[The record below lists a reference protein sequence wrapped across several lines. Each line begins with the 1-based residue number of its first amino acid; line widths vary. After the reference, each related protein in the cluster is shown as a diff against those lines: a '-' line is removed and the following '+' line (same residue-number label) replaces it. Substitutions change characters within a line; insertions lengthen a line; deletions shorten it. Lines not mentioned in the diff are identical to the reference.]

1 MVSALFRV
9 GLAAFAL
16 ALTVGCSTLARVNGA
31 KTLEPGQTQIGV
43 SGSLQQGAN
52 PLSTGTIP
60 LPQGEVFVR
69 RGLLPNLDMGAR
81 LYLVGAGM
89 DVRYRFHEGERLHLA
104 INPSYGVVV
113 VPFVGSV
120 RGSGSL
126 DVRVPLIAEWELG
139 PRSSIAGGP
148 TLVLRR
154 QRNDFTWSLG
164 AEETARVLRLDAYAG
179 AGLRYSTTR
188 GRVILGVNAD
198 LYAQTA
204 RHAGPAY
211 AVGAD
216 LSFVPQLPKKTPRR

>member
-1 MVSALFRV
+1 MSALIRL

-16 ALTVGCSTLARVNGA
+16 AFAVGCSTLARVNGA
-31 KTLEPGQTQIGV
+31 KTLDPGQTQIGV
-43 SGSLQQGAN
+43 SGSLQQGSN

-69 RGLLPNLDMGAR
+69 RGVAPNLDMGAR
-81 LYLVGAGM
+81 LYLVGVGM
-89 DVRYRFHEGERLHLA
+89 DVRYRFYEGERLHLA
-104 INPSYGVVV
+104 LNPGYGLVV
-113 VPFVGSV
+113 VPFAGSV

-126 DVRVPLIAEWELG
+126 DVRVPLIAEFELG
-139 PRSSIAGGP
+139 ERSSVAGGP

-154 QRNDFTWSLG
+154 QRNDFTWFIG
-164 AEETARVLRLDAYAG
+164 AEDTARVLRLDAYAG
-179 AGLRYSTTR
+179 AGVRYAYSQ
-188 GRVILGVNAD
+188 GRIILGVNAD

-216 LSFVPQLPKKTPRR
+216 LSIIPQQVRKAPRR

>member
-1 MVSALFRV
+1 MSGLLRL
-9 GLAAFAL
+9 GLAALAL
-16 ALTVGCSTLARVNGA
+16 AFAVGCSTLARVNGA

-69 RGLLPNLDMGAR
+69 RGLAPNLDMGAR

-89 DVRYRFHEGERLHLA
+89 DVRYRFYEGERLHLA
-104 INPSYGVVV
+104 INSGYGLVM

-164 AEETARVLRLDAYAG
+164 AEDTARVLRLDAYAG
-179 AGLRYSTTR
+179 AGVRYAYSQ
-188 GRVILGVNAD
+188 GRIILGVNAD

-211 AVGAD
+211 AIGAD
-216 LSFVPQLPKKTPRR
+216 LSLIPRQVQKAPRR

>member
-1 MVSALFRV
+1 MVSGLLRL
-9 GLAAFAL
+9 GLAALGLTFA
-16 ALTVGCSTLARVNGA
+16 VGCSTLARVNGA

-43 SGSLQQGAN
+43 SGSVQQGSN

-69 RGLLPNLDMGAR
+69 RGLAPNLDMGAR

-89 DVRYRFHEGERLHLA
+89 DVRYRFYEGERLHLA
-104 INPSYGVVV
+104 INPGYGLVI
-113 VPFVGSV
+113 VPFAGSV

-139 PRSSIAGGP
+139 PRSSVAGGP

-154 QRNDFTWSLG
+154 QRNDFTWFID
-164 AEETARVLRLDAYAG
+164 ADETARVLRLDAYAG
-179 AGLRYSTTR
+179 AGLRYSYTQ
-188 GRVILGVNAD
+188 GRIILGVNAD

-211 AVGAD
+211 AIGAD
-216 LSFVPQLPKKTPRR
+216 LSLIPRQVRKASRR

>member
-1 MVSALFRV
+1 MSGLIRL

-16 ALTVGCSTLARVNGA
+16 AFAVGCSTLARVNGA

-43 SGSLQQGAN
+43 SGSLQQGSN

-69 RGLLPNLDMGAR
+69 RGLAPNLDMGAR
-81 LYLVGAGM
+81 LYLVGVGM
-89 DVRYRFHEGERLHLA
+89 DVRYRFYEGERLHLA
-104 INPSYGVVV
+104 LNPGYGLVM

-126 DVRVPLIAEWELG
+126 DVRVPLVAELELG
-139 PRSSIAGGP
+139 ERSSVAGGP

-164 AEETARVLRLDAYAG
+164 AEDTARVLRLDAYAG
-179 AGLRYSTTR
+179 AGVRYAYSQ
-188 GRVILGVNAD
+188 GRIILGVNAD

-216 LSFVPQLPKKTPRR
+216 LSVIPQQVRKAPRR

>member
-1 MVSALFRV
+1 VVSALLRLGF
-9 GLAAFAL
+9 AAFAL
-16 ALTVGCSTLARVNGA
+16 AFAVGCSTLARVNGA

-69 RGLLPNLDMGAR
+69 RGLAPNLDMGAR

-89 DVRYRFHEGERLHLA
+89 DVRYRFYEGERLHLA
-104 INPSYGVVV
+104 INPGYGVVM

-164 AEETARVLRLDAYAG
+164 AEDTARVLRLDAYAG
-179 AGLRYSTTR
+179 AGARYAYSQ

-211 AVGAD
+211 AVGVD
-216 LSFVPQLPKKTPRR
+216 LSLIPRQVQKVPRR